1 MLGPPL
7 RSGASM
13 ASTPIEE
20 IEEWSSKLSPWRR
33 DCLRRL
39 ATSGELSEKD
49 AGELLALIKKA
60 AGFELDEDPPEP
72 IPFTKSDY
80 GGSSQTPVT
89 LKCITNIKGV
99 NRLKLDASIH
109 FCPSGLTVVYGRNGS
124 GKSGY
129 VRILRTACRSRVENA
144 SKLKVLSDVYGPGTQ
159 PQSADIVIDIGAGDV
174 PVSWTP
180 DCKPAPELSQVAVF
194 DTASAQL
201 YVDGGN
207 QIRYLPFGL
216 ALPHRLNAVGLDL
229 RNRIET
235 ERSSVIGNKVAL
247 SAVAFGTV
255 RSTAAQLFEKSI
267 VASTTDKQISEAA
280 KFEST
285 DQARLDEISTILSSG
300 STAIADL
307 GALITWTEGIALECE
322 GASTALSDTALP
334 TFTIA
339 RQSALTAREAAQVAA
354 TALFTNEPLAGVGSE
369 SWRKLWSAARDYS
382 VTEAY
387 PGQDFPVT
395 TEAGGTPACVLCQQ
409 PLQAD
414 GAARME
420 RFRQYMDD
428 TLDLAAQAAEQ
439 KVDNAIATLPS
450 LPLLGAGDFVAHV
463 EQVRQRDGSL
473 ADELVAF
480 QASAIVRR
488 KNALARLQ
496 GDPEVEGTPLTQ
508 VHIQLAALAG
518 KLLTEK
524 QGLVEATDATER
536 AKLMQEKAELE
547 DRKIL
552 AANRA
557 KLTTRRELLRK
568 DAAYGKAIA
577 ELQPKGITERANKFV
592 DDHLTT
598 AVVDRFNV
606 ERENLDI
613 SHLKIGLQRK
623 SGQVKAEFQV
633 DPQTTFTRAASDI
646 LSEGEQ
652 RALALA
658 GFLTEVALTEGSGP
672 IIVDDPVSS
681 LDRDRSLRVAHR
693 LADEVKERQVI
704 VFTHDI
710 IFFNE
715 LCAAADEKGIEPVT
729 IAIFSDGDAAGKID
743 PAGMVWKG
751 LNVAK
756 RIGKLKNDFAP
767 IAKLYTTSPSD
778 YEYQVK
784 NLYGRLRDTYERV
797 VEEIIFKDIMRR
809 GADAVQTQL
818 LRYITLPD
826 PLAIRFHEGMT
837 LANTHSHDNP
847 ASDTIPVRT
856 PDQFKSDI
864 AELEKLVEDFKAAQ
878 ASAEAARP
886 QMKPKK

>member
-1 MLGPPL
+1 
-7 RSGASM
+7 M
-13 ASTPIEE
+13 ASTAIEE

-39 ATSGELSEKD
+39 ASTGELGEED
-49 AGELLALIKKA
+49 AGEVLAVIKKA
-60 AGFELDEDPPEP
+60 AGFELDVDPPEP
-72 IPFTKSDY
+72 IPFTKADY

-89 LKCITNIKGV
+89 LKGIANIKGV
-99 NRLKLDASIH
+99 NRLKLDASIN

-129 VRILRTACRSRVENA
+129 VRILRTACRTRVENA
-144 SKLKVLSDVYGPGTQ
+144 SKLKVLGDVYGPGTQ
-159 PQSADIVIDIGAGDV
+159 PLSADIIIDTGAGDV

-180 DCKPAPELSQVAVF
+180 DCKPGPELSQVAVF
-194 DTASAQL
+194 DSASAQL
-201 YVDGGN
+201 NVDGGN

-229 RNRIET
+229 RSRIES

-255 RSTAAQLFEKSI
+255 RSTGAQLFERSV
-267 VASTTDKQISEAA
+267 VATTTDEQIANAA

-307 GALITWTEGIALECE
+307 GALITWTDGIALECE
-322 GASTALSDTALP
+322 GVSTALSEAALP
-334 TFTIA
+334 TFTA
-339 RQSALTAREAAQVAA
+339 TRQSALTSREAAQLAA
-354 TALFTNEPLAGVGSE
+354 TALFTDEPLAGVGSE

-387 PGQDFPVT
+387 PGQDFPVV
-395 TEAGGTPACVLCQQ
+395 TEVSGKPACVLCQQ
-409 PLQAD
+409 TLEVD

-428 TLDLAAQAAEQ
+428 TLDVEAKAAEQ
-439 KVDNAIATLPS
+439 KLENAISTLPS
-450 LPLLGAGDFVAHV
+450 LPLLGAGNFVAHV
-463 EQVRQRDGSL
+463 EQVRQRDASL
-473 ADELVAF
+473 ADDLIAF
-480 QASAIVRR
+480 QSSAAARR
-488 KNALARLQ
+488 KNALGRLQ
-496 GDPEVEGTPLTQ
+496 GDPDVDVTPLTPL
-508 VHIQLAALAG
+508 HTQLSALTG
-518 KLLTEK
+518 KLQREK
-524 QGLVEATDATER
+524 QALIEATDETER
-536 AKLMQEKAELE
+536 AKLLQEKTELE
-547 DRKIL
+547 DRKVL
-552 AANRA
+552 AANQA
-557 KLTTRRELLRK
+557 KLTTRRDLLRK
-568 DAAYGKAIA
+568 DAAYAKAIA
-577 ELQPKGITERANKFV
+577 ELQPKGITERANRFV

-606 ERENLDI
+606 ERDNLDI

-623 SGQVKAEFQV
+623 SGQVKAEFHV
-633 DPQTTFTRAASDI
+633 DPQTTLTKIASDI

-681 LDRDRSLRVAHR
+681 LDRDRSLKVADR
-693 LADEVKERQVI
+693 LADEAKERQVI

-729 IAIFSDGDAAGKID
+729 VAIFSDGDAAGKID

-756 RIGKLKNDFAP
+756 RIGKLKNDLAP
-767 IAKLYTTSPSD
+767 IAKFYTSSPSD

-797 VEEIIFKDIMRR
+797 VEEIIFKDIVRR
-809 GADAVQTQL
+809 GADVIQTQL

-847 ASDTIPVRT
+847 ASGTVLVRT

-886 QMKPKK
+886 EMKPKK

>member
-1 MLGPPL
+1 
-7 RSGASM
+7 M

-39 ATSGELSEKD
+39 ATGGELTDED
-49 AGELLALIKKA
+49 GGELLALIKKA
-60 AGFELDEDPPEP
+60 AGFELDCDPPEP
-72 IPFTKSDY
+72 IPFTKADY

-89 LKCITNIKGV
+89 LKGIANIKGV
-99 NRLKLDASIH
+99 NRLKLDASID

-144 SKLKVLSDVYGPGTQ
+144 NKLKVLRDVYGPGTQ
-159 PQSADIVIDIGAGDV
+159 PQSADIIIDAGTGDI

-194 DTASAQL
+194 DSASAQL

-216 ALPHRLNAVGLDL
+216 ALPHRLNAAGLEL
-229 RNRIET
+229 RNRLEN

-255 RSTAAQLFEKSI
+255 RSTAAQLFEESI
-267 VASTTDKQISEAA
+267 VATTSDEQINKAAQFEAA
-280 KFEST
+280 
-285 DQARLDEISTILSSG
+285 DQARIEEISMVLSSG
-300 STAIADL
+300 STAVADL
-307 GALITWTEGIALECE
+307 GALITWTEGMALECE
-322 GASTALSDTALP
+322 AASTALSDAALQG
-334 TFTIA
+334 FTTT
-339 RQSALTAREAAQVAA
+339 RQAALTARQAAQVAA
-354 TALFTNEPLAGVGSE
+354 GALFTDEPLPGVGSE
-369 SWRKLWSAARDYS
+369 TWRKLWSAARDYS

-387 PGQDFPVT
+387 PAQGFPVIGD
-395 TEAGGTPACVLCQQ
+395 GGGDSACVLCQQ
-409 PLQAD
+409 PLLSD
-414 GAARME
+414 GAARMK
-420 RFRQYMDD
+420 RFQQYMDD

-439 KVDNAIATLPS
+439 KVDTAISTLPS
-450 LPLLGAGDFVAHV
+450 LPLLGADDFVAHV
-463 EQVRQRDGSL
+463 EQVRQRASSL
-473 ADELVAF
+473 ADELIAF
-480 QASAIVRR
+480 QASAVAR
-488 KNALARLQ
+488 KKDALAKLQ
-496 GDPEVEGTPLTQ
+496 GECEVQVTPLTP
-508 VHIQLAALAG
+508 VHPQLTVLAG
-518 KLLTEK
+518 KLQAEK
-524 QGLVEATDATER
+524 QALIEATDETER
-536 AKLMQEKAELE
+536 AKLLQEKAELE

-552 AANRA
+552 SANQT
-557 KLTTRRELLRK
+557 KLTSRRDLLRK
-568 DAAYGKAIA
+568 DAAYGRAIA
-577 ELQPKGITERANKFV
+577 ELQPKAITERANKFV

-606 ERENLDI
+606 ERDRLDI

-633 DPQTTFTRAASDI
+633 DPQTTLTKVPSDI

-681 LDRDRSLRVAHR
+681 LDRDRSLKLADR
-693 LADEVKERQVI
+693 LADEAKERQVI

-715 LCAAADEKGIEPVT
+715 LCAAADEKGIDPVT

-797 VEEIIFKDIMRR
+797 VEEIIFKDIVRR
-809 GADAVQTQL
+809 GADVVQTQL

-847 ASDTIPVRT
+847 ASDTVPVRT

-864 AELEKLVEDFKAAQ
+864 ADLEKLVDDFKAAQ